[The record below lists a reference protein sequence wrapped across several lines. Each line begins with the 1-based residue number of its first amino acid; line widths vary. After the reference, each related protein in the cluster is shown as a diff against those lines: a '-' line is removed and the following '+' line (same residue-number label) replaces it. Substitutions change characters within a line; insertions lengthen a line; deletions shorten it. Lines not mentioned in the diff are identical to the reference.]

1 MKNKKLRSLIMK
13 KVISP
18 SSSLGAITG
27 NVNNRTTK
35 FCYDNSSSQPLQFF
49 FYATSSTTIKDWSYF
64 LNTSPSYNDDF
75 LYLDFKD
82 FINQDITDPKK
93 KGYNIFVY
101 FFPPGADIFNS
112 KLGIDLNQLEDFLT
126 PSNIST
132 YDPCPKT
139 YAIYYNSIQ
148 IVWCID
154 NIPNIDIKINK
165 YNGQTFNGIGGNVR
179 LFIELT
185 RPYTEEYLGSFYI

>member
-13 KVISP
+13 KVSP
-18 SSSLGAITG
+18 SSSLGAIIG
-27 NVNNRTTK
+27 NVNRTTK
-35 FCYDNSSSQPLQFF
+35 FCYDNSSSKPLQLF
-49 FYATSSTTIKDWSYF
+49 FYATSSTTIKDWSHF
-64 LNTSPSYNDDF
+64 LNTIPSYNNDDF

-93 KGYNIFVY
+93 KGYNIYVY
-101 FFPPGADIFNS
+101 FFPPGADVFNS
-112 KLGIDLNQLEDFLT
+112 KVGINLNELDHDLT

-132 YDPCPKT
+132 YDPCPDSS
-139 YAIYYNSIQ
+139 YDIYYNSILIMMYSNQ
-148 IVWCID
+148 
-154 NIPNIDIKINK
+154 PKIDIKNYT

-185 RPYTEEYLGSFYI
+185 RAYTDEYLGSFYI